1 MIKYNNNNINDWYY
15 DSNDIAKVYYN
26 GNVTYQRVFKSPPE
40 PQYRTLA
47 TATTCVGYD
56 KYVLEEYQV
65 SLDEGVTWTTT
76 ATSATTLIQA
86 NSPDC
91 GYVPPSPA
99 NQYLTFV
106 AKASGTFKFSGN
118 SISYSLDEGNTWTT
132 LASNTNSPTVTS
144 GNKIMWKASLTPST
158 NGIGRF
164 SSTAQFDVEGNAMSL
179 LYGDNFIG
187 STTLPNKAFMYLF
200 SGCTQMMSAE
210 NLILPATTMSSS
222 GYAYMFD
229 TCTSLT
235 KIPEL
240 PATTLAPH
248 CYRTTFGRC
257 SSLTSVRENYLPV
270 TTMAEA
276 CYINMFIGC
285 TSLTKGPDLP
295 ATTLAKQC
303 YQGLFNTCPSLNSIT
318 CLATDIS
325 ASSCTSSW
333 VTGVASS
340 GTFTKAASMTS
351 WQRGTSGIPNN
362 WTIQNYSE

>member
-1 MIKYNNNNINDWYY
+1 MIKYNLNTINDWNFG
-15 DSNDIAKVYYN
+15 DDNITKVYYDN
-26 GNVTYQRVFKSPPE
+26 AVCYYKVFKSPVE

-56 KYVLEEYQV
+56 KYTLEEYQV
-65 SLDEGVTWTTT
+65 SYDEGVNWTTT
-76 ATSATTLIQA
+76 ATSATTLIEA
-86 NSPDC
+86 NSEDC

-106 AKASGTFKFSGN
+106 AKDSGTFKFSGN
-118 SISYSLDEGNTWTT
+118 SISYSLDEGNTWAT
-132 LASNTNSPTVTS
+132 LASNTDSPTVTS
-144 GNKIMWKASLTPST
+144 GNKIMWKASLTPSV
-158 NGIGRF
+158 GIGRF

-187 STTLPNKAFMYLF
+187 STTLPDKAFMYLF
-200 SGCTQMMSAE
+200 SGCTQMMNAE

-303 YQGLFNTCPSLNSIT
+303 YQGLFNTCPNLNSIT

-325 ASSCTSSW
+325 ANRCTASW
-333 VTGVASS
+333 VTSVASS
-340 GTFTKAASMTS
+340 GTFIKAPSMTS
-351 WQRGTSGIPNN
+351 WTRGSNGIPNG
-362 WTIQNYSE
+362 WTVVDNS